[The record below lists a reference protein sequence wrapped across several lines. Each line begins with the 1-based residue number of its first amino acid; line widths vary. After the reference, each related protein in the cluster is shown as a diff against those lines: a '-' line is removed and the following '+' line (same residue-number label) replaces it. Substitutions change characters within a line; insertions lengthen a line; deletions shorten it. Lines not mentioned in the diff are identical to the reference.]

1 MEKKSKILIFAGTTE
16 GRELAE
22 FLSGRELPVE
32 VSVATEYGETLLSPG
47 PFLKIHQ
54 GRMEEAEMEAFFRE
68 EEIRTVV
75 DATHP
80 YAVVVSENIRQA
92 CEHTET
98 EYIRLLREE
107 STDTA
112 DCIFVEDTAGAVE
125 YLKQTEGNVLLTT
138 GSKELK
144 AFTALPDF
152 EKRLYARVLS
162 TPEVAAMAASLGF
175 VGKHLICMQ
184 GPFSRELNTAML
196 RQFDAAYLVTKD
208 SGKVG
213 GFEEKLLSAREAG
226 AKVIL
231 IGRPKEP
238 GTEGKSF
245 PEVKKLLME
254 RYSIPARRTIHL
266 IGIGMGNP
274 ENRTLEAERAIRQ
287 ADVLIGA
294 GRMLQETDSYGK
306 PKFASYRP
314 EEIRA
319 YVYAHPEY
327 ERVAILLSGDVG
339 FYSGAKR
346 LYEAF
351 AGETIEV
358 SSGISSVVYFLGKLH
373 MAWEDV
379 CLMSVHGRQQNLIGA
394 VRRNRK
400 VFALVG
406 EKDGIAKICDKLL
419 SYGMDQVKLYVG
431 ERLSYPEERITEGTA
446 ESLKG
451 REFDALSVV
460 LLVNEEPEKL
470 TTHGLSDER
479 FLRAKVPMTKQGIR
493 SISLSKLSLQ
503 EDSLCWDVGAGT
515 GSVSIEMAR
524 QCLKGAVWAIEK
536 KEEAVELL
544 EENRR
549 KFALDNLTII
559 PGLAPEA
566 LRDLPAPTHV
576 FIGGSSGNLLSIMRT
591 ALEKNPAVRFV
602 INAIALETV
611 AEALEALKVLPVTDS
626 DIVTAMIGEAKE
638 IGRYHMMMGQN
649 PVYVISCTGKG
660 ETDD

>member
-22 FLSGRELPVE
+22 FLSGREFPVE

-107 STDTA
+107 SSDTA

-196 RQFDAAYLVTKD
+196 RQFEAAYLVTKD

-238 GTEGKSF
+238 GTEGRSF
-245 PEVKKLLME
+245 SEVKKLLME
-254 RYSIPARRTIHL
+254 RYSIPARRTIHCL
-266 IGIGMGNP
+266 LY
-274 ENRTLEAERAIRQ
+274 TSDA
-287 ADVLIGA
+287 AD
-294 GRMLQETDSYGK
+294 E
-306 PKFASYRP
+306 
-314 EEIRA
+314 
-319 YVYAHPEY
+319 
-327 ERVAILLSGDVG
+327 
-339 FYSGAKR
+339 
-346 LYEAF
+346 
-351 AGETIEV
+351 
-358 SSGISSVVYFLGKLH
+358 
-373 MAWEDV
+373 
-379 CLMSVHGRQQNLIGA
+379 
-394 VRRNRK
+394 
-400 VFALVG
+400 
-406 EKDGIAKICDKLL
+406 
-419 SYGMDQVKLYVG
+419 
-431 ERLSYPEERITEGTA
+431 
-446 ESLKG
+446 
-451 REFDALSVV
+451 
-460 LLVNEEPEKL
+460 
-470 TTHGLSDER
+470 
-479 FLRAKVPMTKQGIR
+479 
-493 SISLSKLSLQ
+493 
-503 EDSLCWDVGAGT
+503 
-515 GSVSIEMAR
+515 
-524 QCLKGAVWAIEK
+524 
-536 KEEAVELL
+536 
-544 EENRR
+544 
-549 KFALDNLTII
+549 
-559 PGLAPEA
+559 
-566 LRDLPAPTHV
+566 
-576 FIGGSSGNLLSIMRT
+576 
-591 ALEKNPAVRFV
+591 
-602 INAIALETV
+602 
-611 AEALEALKVLPVTDS
+611 
-626 DIVTAMIGEAKE
+626 
-638 IGRYHMMMGQN
+638 
-649 PVYVISCTGKG
+649 
-660 ETDD
+660 